1 MLMNCKRWINLD
13 YIKLSKEISYALRH
27 APWEYELEM
36 DENGFVDIQQL
47 LSSINEE
54 NAYPKL
60 IDKIDILHV
69 IEISDK
75 KRLEISGERI
85 RAMYG
90 HSFPMQIKY
99 DEEIP
104 PSILYHGTA
113 KRFLKSIMTEGLK
126 PMSRQYVHLSADIET
141 AILVGKRRDSEPVI
155 LQIDTVSALKS
166 GIKFYH
172 ANEKVWLC
180 KAIASQFLTT
190 I

>member
-60 IDKIDILHV
+60 IDKTDILHV

-75 KRLEISGERI
+75 KRPRG
-85 RAMYG
+85 
-90 HSFPMQIKY
+90 P
-99 DEEIP
+99 
-104 PSILYHGTA
+104 
-113 KRFLKSIMTEGLK
+113 
-126 PMSRQYVHLSADIET
+126 
-141 AILVGKRRDSEPVI
+141 
-155 LQIDTVSALKS
+155 
-166 GIKFYH
+166 
-172 ANEKVWLC
+172 KV
-180 KAIASQFLTT
+180 K
-190 I
+190 